1 MELKILKDILWSEF
15 AEFAG
20 TLELEKVTD
29 RNIDDKVMEFFRHS
43 IEKEGI
49 KINFSEPINDI
60 YRFEGGR
67 TPYDLLI
74 FGKIDE
80 KDFKIFLN
88 NKLGDLESGARN
100 DVTTY
105 NNLLRL
111 YLGVRSQ
118 RLSGEIQID
127 RNLLLKRA
135 VGDEIISY
143 AMFILDKNTGN
154 FNFFFLEEVADAFYV
169 NPRNYMFQVKY
180 RPALREKPLNYCEFI
195 LNLIEATIRALRA
208 SIEKAEEEI
217 GILKHLK
224 EEIEGLGDTERGN

>member
-20 TLELEKVTD
+20 TLELEKITD

-49 KINFSEPINDI
+49 KINFSEPRNDI

-74 FGKIDE
+74 FGKIYE

-88 NKLGDLESGARN
+88 NKLGDLESARN

-118 RLSGEIQID
+118 RLSEEIQID

-135 VGDEIISY
+135 RGDKIISY

-154 FNFFFLEEVADAFYV
+154 FNFFFLEEVADAF
-169 NPRNYMFQVKY
+169 
-180 RPALREKPLNYCEFI
+180 
-195 LNLIEATIRALRA
+195 
-208 SIEKAEEEI
+208 
-217 GILKHLK
+217 
-224 EEIEGLGDTERGN
+224 

>member
-1 MELKILKDILWSEF
+1 
-15 AEFAG
+15 
-20 TLELEKVTD
+20 
-29 RNIDDKVMEFFRHS
+29 
-43 IEKEGI
+43 
-49 KINFSEPINDI
+49 
-60 YRFEGGR
+60 
-67 TPYDLLI
+67 LI
-74 FGKIDE
+74 FGKIYE

-111 YLGVRSQ
+111 YLGVKSQ

-135 VGDEIISY
+135 RGDEIISY

-154 FNFFFLEEVADAFYV
+154 FNFFFLEEVADAFV
-169 NPRNYMFQVKY
+169 
-180 RPALREKPLNYCEFI
+180 

-224 EEIEGLGDTERGN
+224 EKIEGLGDTERGN